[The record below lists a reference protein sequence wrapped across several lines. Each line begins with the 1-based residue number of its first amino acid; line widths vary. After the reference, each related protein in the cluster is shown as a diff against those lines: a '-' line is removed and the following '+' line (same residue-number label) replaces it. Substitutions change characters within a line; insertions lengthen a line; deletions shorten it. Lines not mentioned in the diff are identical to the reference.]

1 MERRSSLVPVISLTV
16 VVSFSLSAPGREI
29 EKGRL
34 LDGIACRADAGQ
46 SYALYLPSGDDR
58 VELQPVLF
66 LFDPAARGAEGVRAF
81 LSAAEKF
88 GWILIGSNN
97 SKNGPLKD
105 SVAAGRALWAEAKER
120 FPVDENRVYAAGFSG
135 GSRVASIFAQVIG
148 RKIAGVIGC
157 GAGLAEGLGPDGMKA
172 EAYFGLAGLR
182 DFNYEEMKTLDRT
195 LDPFGIPHRIL
206 VFDGVHDWPD
216 PVQCERAAGW
226 MEVLAV
232 KSGRA
237 EKDET
242 MIRSVIDREMDEA
255 RSLEKD
261 GRVHWAAERF
271 EAAAGL
277 AEGMIELPGAA
288 GRAEALRKTPAAA
301 RFWREEKTRERR
313 TELYRTGVDR
323 ALGRI
328 EADET
333 GGAAA
338 LAAVLKDLGVRRL
351 KKEAAGAETIEN
363 RALASR
369 LLFLLS
375 FSAQV
380 KAASTYER
388 AGLSRTAAFLDLAI
402 AACEEGLSRLKSLY
416 FSRARIAA
424 RAGDRKAA
432 LDFLGEAVERGFD
445 DIEILDGAEELEG
458 IRNEPR
464 YREIREKLGRLP
476 AA

>member
-1 MERRSSLVPVISLTV
+1 
-16 VVSFSLSAPGREI
+16 
-29 EKGRL
+29 
-34 LDGIACRADAGQ
+34 
-46 SYALYLPSGDDR
+46 
-58 VELQPVLF
+58 
-66 LFDPAARGAEGVRAF
+66 
-81 LSAAEKF
+81 
-88 GWILIGSNN
+88 
-97 SKNGPLKD
+97 
-105 SVAAGRALWAEAKER
+105 
-120 FPVDENRVYAAGFSG
+120 
-135 GSRVASIFAQVIG
+135 
-148 RKIAGVIGC
+148 
-157 GAGLAEGLGPDGMKA
+157 
-172 EAYFGLAGLR
+172 
-182 DFNYEEMKTLDRT
+182 
-195 LDPFGIPHRIL
+195 
-206 VFDGVHDWPD
+206 
-216 PVQCERAAGW
+216 
-226 MEVLAV
+226 
-232 KSGRA
+232 
-237 EKDET
+237 
-242 MIRSVIDREMDEA
+242 MDEA